1 MGFIEILFMATLG
14 ALFVLLALLIYHY
27 KRQLNKLES
36 KYDTMFE
43 IINSLVKEVYK
54 CKSEISESR
63 MDRIQSVPNKTTPAY
78 MLDHLVAGLPFS
90 HNNIVND
97 SDSEEG
103 SSIEGDDDEDDN
115 DDDNDADDSDSES
128 EQEPEYKQIYMAVEP
143 EPIQEPV
150 EEEKQEY
157 KQIFLTSE
165 PEKEPE
171 TIDVVLTGLDVEE
184 VVVPM
189 PAAKA
194 VEEDNDDIIS
204 VLTSERR
211 KPYSKMNMQELKQE
225 VVFKGITT
233 DISKMKKQDI
243 VQLLRTHK
251 QGESS

>member
-115 DDDNDADDSDSES
+115 DDDNDDDSDSES

-171 TIDVVLTGLDVEE
+171 TIDVVLTELDVEE
-184 VVVPM
+184 VVPM

>member
-54 CKSEISESR
+54 CKSDISESR
-63 MDRIQSVPNKTTPAY
+63 MIQSQGVPNKTTPAY
-78 MLDHLVAGLPFS
+78 MLDHLVAGLPFTQ
-90 HNNIVND
+90 NDAND

-103 SSIEGDDDEDDN
+103 SSIEGDDDDES
-115 DDDNDADDSDSES
+115 DADDADSES

-143 EPIQEPV
+143 EPEPVQEPV

-157 KQIFLTSE
+157 KQIFLTAE

-184 VVVPM
+184 VIPP
-189 PAAKA
+189 PAPKA
-194 VEEDNDDIIS
+194 AADEDNDDIIS
-204 VLTSERR
+204 VLTNDRR
-211 KPYSKMNMQELKQE
+211 KPHSKMNMQELKQE
-225 VVFKGITT
+225 VQFQGIAT

>member
-54 CKSEISESR
+54 CKSDISESR
-63 MDRIQSVPNKTTPAY
+63 MIQSQGVPNKTTPAY
-78 MLDHLVAGLPFS
+78 MLDHLVAGLPFTQ
-90 HNNIVND
+90 NDAND

-103 SSIEGDDDEDDN
+103 SSIEGDDDDES
-115 DDDNDADDSDSES
+115 DADDADSES

-143 EPIQEPV
+143 EPEPVQEPV

-157 KQIFLTSE
+157 KQIFLTAE

-184 VVVPM
+184 VIPP
-189 PAAKA
+189 PAPKA
-194 VEEDNDDIIS
+194 AADEDNDDIIS
-204 VLTSERR
+204 VLTNDRR

-225 VVFKGITT
+225 VQFQGIAT

>member
-1 MGFIEILFMATLG
+1 
-14 ALFVLLALLIYHY
+14 
-27 KRQLNKLES
+27 
-36 KYDTMFE
+36 
-43 IINSLVKEVYK
+43 
-54 CKSEISESR
+54 
-63 MDRIQSVPNKTTPAY
+63 

-115 DDDNDADDSDSES
+115 DDDNDNDDNDTDDSDSES

-157 KQIFLTSE
+157 KQIFLTSD

-171 TIDVVLTGLDVEE
+171 TIDVVLTDLDVEE
-184 VVVPM
+184 VVP
-189 PAAKA
+189 PLAPKAAS

>member
-1 MGFIEILFMATLG
+1 MATLG

-115 DDDNDADDSDSES
+115 DDDNDDDSDSES

-171 TIDVVLTGLDVEE
+171 TIDVVLTELDVEE
-184 VVVPM
+184 VVPM

>member
-97 SDSEEG
+97 SDSEES
-103 SSIEGDDDEDDN
+103 SSIEGDEDEDDN
-115 DDDNDADDSDSES
+115 DDEDANDSDSES

>member
-1 MGFIEILFMATLG
+1 MATLG

-115 DDDNDADDSDSES
+115 DDDSDSES

-171 TIDVVLTGLDVEE
+171 TIDVVLTDLDVEE
-184 VVVPM
+184 VVP
-189 PAAKA
+189 PLAPKA

>member
-115 DDDNDADDSDSES
+115 DDDSDSES

-171 TIDVVLTGLDVEE
+171 TIDVVLTDLDVEE
-184 VVVPM
+184 VVP
-189 PAAKA
+189 PLAPKA

>member
-27 KRQLNKLES
+27 KRQLNKLEG

-54 CKSEISESR
+54 CKSDISESR
-63 MDRIQSVPNKTTPAY
+63 MIQVQSVPNKTTPAY
-78 MLDHLVAGLPFS
+78 MLDHLVAGLPFTQ
-90 HNNIVND
+90 NDAND

-103 SSIEGDDDEDDN
+103 SSIEGDDDDEIDEID
-115 DDDNDADDSDSES
+115 DADDSES

-143 EPIQEPV
+143 EPEPVQEPV

-171 TIDVVLTGLDVEE
+171 TINVVLTDLDVEE
-184 VVVPM
+184 VDVQVP
-189 PAAKA
+189 PLAHKA
-194 VEEDNDDIIS
+194 VDEDNDDIIS
-204 VLTSERR
+204 ILTNDRR

-225 VVFKGITT
+225 VQFQGIAT

>member
-115 DDDNDADDSDSES
+115 DDEDANDSDSES